1 MSKTFQGSQGHRLC
15 RRDPRLFVANAA
27 DADAQE
33 QITAKG
39 IERAGE
45 AIPGPV
51 CFFADARDQ
60 PCLGVALLLMFVAMK
75 LLAPV
80 RSRRQRGTELLR
92 TKWINLDVIWAAA
105 LILSGGLIFALPG
118 A

>member
-1 MSKTFQGSQGHRLC
+1 
-15 RRDPRLFVANAA
+15 
-27 DADAQE
+27 
-33 QITAKG
+33 
-39 IERAGE
+39 
-45 AIPGPV
+45 
-51 CFFADARDQ
+51 
-60 PCLGVALLLMFVAMK
+60 MFVAMK